1 MMKVIQVTE
10 ERFNELFQHTLDK
23 LKLKSLEN
31 GSINVRLN
39 SQPDVDNFINQLH
52 RQFHYEVVMLQR
64 TLEGEF

>member
-1 MMKVIQVTE
+1 MKVIQITE
-10 ERFNELFQHTLDK
+10 ERFDELFKAALDK

-64 TLEGEF
+64 ELEKKF

>member
-1 MMKVIQVTE
+1 MEVIQISKD
-10 ERFNELFQHTLDK
+10 RFNELFDTTLKK

-52 RQFHYEVVMLQR
+52 RQFHYEVVVLQR
-64 TLEGEF
+64 ELEKKF